1 MSEAPVEAV
10 LDWRYELL
18 SQAERRVFER
28 LAVFSG
34 AWTLEAAMTICAGD
48 GVLSEEILDLLR
60 RLARKSVVLARQQPD
75 GEPRYRLSDTVHD
88 YARQKLLSRGLSET
102 TAVRARH
109 ADFFS
114 TMARRICQ
122 VGTNTPAEAL
132 ELLGDMRDSLR
143 AALDWWLATAR
154 PLQDAPEGV
163 GDARRVAVS
172 GCPSGAQRM
181 DSQQPTAP

>member
-1 MSEAPVEAV
+1 MVNHVTGS
-10 LDWRYELL
+10 
-18 SQAERRVFER
+18 
-28 LAVFSG
+28 
-34 AWTLEAAMTICAGD
+34 
-48 GVLSEEILDLLR
+48 
-60 RLARKSVVLARQQPD
+60 
-75 GEPRYRLSDTVHD
+75 SDTVHD

-122 VGTNTPAEAL
+122 VGTNTPGEAL
-132 ELLGDMRDSLR
+132 ELLGDMRDNLR

-154 PLQDAPEGV
+154 PLEDAPEGV

-172 GCPSGAQRM
+172 GRLKRRSAHGLAATDRTMKSCA
-181 DSQQPTAP
+181 